1 MSERRSHAV
10 VALLVAAWPSPAE
23 AQRPRRTR
31 SIQVKP
37 DNRFEGVEL
46 VLRLEAAR
54 RADGPSRAV
63 PSGDRVAVGD
73 HVVLCFRASADG
85 YVTVWSHDAEGS
97 VPARLY
103 PNEFAAETAAERA
116 AAVAAGEETCIGDD
130 DGFRLEVN
138 PAVGARLGVP
148 ALHAAGGAAVRRD
161 GLPADPGVARAGP
174 PAVRVELRAVSR
186 GRLTGNRR
194 RARRRHDAHQ
204 GAKVA
209 VSSMVRLPR
218 LSPRW
223 AVPALAAFGA
233 GGGDRRGRRPGPGAT
248 SRFECL
254 DPDKRRVSRV
264 VGGTL
269 APRDLAPWQVSL
281 QVDRDGRWRHG
292 CGGSLIHPSWVLTA
306 AHCLFDGQR
315 LREAGRGVGRARNAV
330 AVVGG

>member
-1 MSERRSHAV
+1 MERCRIGAAIAAG

-46 VLRLEAAR
+46 ALRLEAAR

-138 PAVGARLGVP
+138 PPLGHASVY
-148 ALHAAGGAAVRRD
+148 LHFTRREELQFDETAFPRIRASRAPDPRPYASSFVRY
-161 GLPADPGVARAGP
+161 
-174 PAVRVELRAVSR
+174 
-186 GRLTGNRR
+186 
-194 RARRRHDAHQ
+194 
-204 GAKVA
+204 
-209 VSSMVRLPR
+209 
-218 LSPRW
+218 
-223 AVPALAAFGA
+223 
-233 GGGDRRGRRPGPGAT
+233 
-248 SRFECL
+248 
-254 DPDKRRVSRV
+254 RV
-264 VGGTL
+264 V
-269 APRDLAPWQVSL
+269 D
-281 QVDRDGRWRHG
+281 
-292 CGGSLIHPSWVLTA
+292 
-306 AHCLFDGQR
+306 
-315 LREAGRGVGRARNAV
+315 
-330 AVVGG
+330 